1 MKLDEATKEQRTQRR
16 HFPGKPISYHPALTD
31 AFDEWLSDCGWK
43 PQSLRRASERA
54 IRNRHHEATI
64 KHEANK
70 ARGNQPDIFTLSL
83 GSVDVYYTVHPAEVV
98 IRGYG
103 WKIDYEPLGDFDGG
117 GFYADASW
125 SRPT

>member
-1 MKLDEATKEQRTQRR
+1 MKRIETMKIQRTTRCHVQS
-16 HFPGKPISYHPALTD
+16 KPINYHPALID
-31 AFDEWLSDCGWK
+31 AFDGWLSGSGWE
-43 PQSLRRASERA
+43 PHSLGFAGEQA

-64 KHEANK
+64 EHEANK